1 MMKKTRFLKH
11 NFIYK
16 NEGLRLITFEK
27 AFAIPL
33 VILFSVVIMI
43 FAFMLISSNVQSK
56 KQRSSTLLTTK
67 ANFMAQGGLQHFK
80 LKYKLMPQLMFDC
93 GRLYMGFS
101 PAYNLPDQFDNIN
114 QSGTSYPQYLARFIE
129 DVTTGYDTATVAL
142 ETPAGAPSL
151 VDVNNITGSKNSDN
165 INKKGGFKTMPLA
178 LGGFQ
183 MTDAQANEDFTEWGY
198 LPQSI
203 KNGSLRRGSENGKN
217 FMEQSITI
225 EMIGRAKN
233 NVGGQSPGE
242 SKYRTHTVRETI
254 LVRKYTN

>member
-1 MMKKTRFLKH
+1 MKKIRFLKN
-11 NFIYK
+11 NFTYK

-101 PAYNLPDQFDNIN
+101 PAYNLPDQFDDI
-114 QSGTSYPQYLARFIE
+114 SKSTTSYPQYLARFVE
-129 DVTTGYDTATVAL
+129 DVTTGYDTASITL
-142 ETPAGAPSL
+142 DTPAGAPPL
-151 VDVNNITGSKNSDN
+151 VDVNNITGSKNTDS
-165 INKKGGFKTMPLA
+165 INKKGGFKTLPLT

-183 MTDAQANEDFTEWGY
+183 MTDAAANEDFTEWGY
-198 LPQSI
+198 IPQSI
-203 KNGSLRRGSENGKN
+203 KNGSLRRGTENGKN

-225 EMIGRAKN
+225 EMIGRAKS
-233 NVGGQSPGE
+233 NVGGQSAGE
-242 SKYRTHTVRETI
+242 SKYRTHSVRETL